1 VSPCLLTNFF
11 ASTLVCRRMSGLPA
25 GAEIDQ
31 TASVGRNALI
41 VLTPVHNDWDV
52 LLLLLAQLDAEFVRC
67 GRRTSVIAVD
77 DGSTVPPTF
86 DGLRFDAVDTLEIL
100 HLRRNLG
107 HQRAIAIG
115 LAFIEANMVASHVVV
130 MDADGE
136 DKPADVTRMLERSRD
151 EGDGKLVFAF
161 RERRSEGPVF
171 RACYFVYRHAFKT
184 LTGHTIQVG
193 NFSVV
198 PATILSRL
206 VAVSEIWNHYASGAQ
221 RARVPS
227 VYVPTDR
234 GKRLAGRSTMNF
246 VSLVGHGM
254 SAISVHAE
262 TVGARMLIL
271 SILFGAAIVFAM
283 GVVVAVRLFTALAIP
298 GWATAAFGLLA
309 LLLSQ
314 TFFIALYFAGT
325 VLHGRNAYTFLPS
338 RDHAHMVANL
348 KSIRVN

>member
-1 VSPCLLTNFF
+1 
-11 ASTLVCRRMSGLPA
+11 MSGLAA
-25 GAEIDQ
+25 GREFDES
-31 TASVGRNALI
+31 ASARRNPRLI
-41 VLTPVHNDWDV
+41 LTPVHNDWAV
-52 LLLLLAQLDAEFVRC
+52 LRLLLAQLDAEFLRSGQRV
-67 GRRTSVIAVD
+67 SVIAVD
-77 DGSTVPPTF
+77 DGSTLEPSF
-86 DGLRFDAVDTLEIL
+86 EGLHLEAIDTLEVL

-115 LAFIEANMVASHVVV
+115 LAFVEANLRASHVIV

-136 DKPADVTRMLERSRD
+136 DKPADALRLLQRSED
-151 EGDGKLVFAF
+151 EGDSKLVFAF

-171 RACYFVYRHAFKT
+171 RACYAIYRFAFKT

-193 NFSVV
+193 NFSLV

-206 VAVSEIWNHYASGAQ
+206 VAVSEIWNHYASGVQ

-227 VYVPTDR
+227 VFVPTAR

-271 SILFGAAIVFAM
+271 SILFGLAIVLAM
-283 GVVVAVRLFTALAIP
+283 AIVVAVKVFTPLAIP

-325 VLHGRNAYTFLPS
+325 VLHGRNAYTFIPS
-338 RDHAHMVANL
+338 RDYAHMVANL
-348 KSIRVN
+348 EAIDVS